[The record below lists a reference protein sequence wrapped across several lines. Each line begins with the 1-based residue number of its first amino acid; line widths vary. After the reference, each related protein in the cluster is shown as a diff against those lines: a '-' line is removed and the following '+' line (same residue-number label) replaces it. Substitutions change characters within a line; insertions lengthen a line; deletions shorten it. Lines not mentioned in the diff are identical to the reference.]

1 MCCLGE
7 IHISFSTFVACK
19 FYSFTVLQFGHLAKT
34 TILVDLKKKRNKS
47 WVKEIKNRVKEKEP

>member
-34 TILVDLKKKRNKS
+34 TILVDLKKK
-47 WVKEIKNRVKEKEP
+47 EINHG